1 MYVVRHDFFFA
12 WLSDKREKRKKNPI
26 FVTKNLQRIVQTEQ
40 PMSKLQLELLKLYA
54 TGISDQQLEK
64 VKKLLADFF
73 AEMIDVEMN
82 EVWEK
87 QGWNEQ
93 TIEQW
98 KTERMR
104 MPYKVK

>member
-1 MYVVRHDFFFA
+1 
-12 WLSDKREKRKKNPI
+12 
-26 FVTKNLQRIVQTEQ
+26 
-40 PMSKLQLELLKLYA
+40 MSKLQLELLKLYA

>member
-1 MYVVRHDFFFA
+1 M
-12 WLSDKREKRKKNPI
+12 
-26 FVTKNLQRIVQTEQ
+26 VQTEQ